1 MGTAL
6 AACGVIVAVDQG
18 TKALATSLVSRG
30 DRVEVLPFLA
40 FENVRN
46 KGVAFG
52 IGGDIS
58 AVFIGATIIV
68 LLGFLVYLAFRGGT
82 GWLVWLPAALLIGGA
97 LGNLAD
103 RARDGAVTDFI
114 DLPLWPTFNL
124 ADVAIVVGVLL
135 LAAGRRAL
143 GEGPEGLVKSEAE
156 RLIVHLDDD
165 LAVIEKPAGLVV
177 HSAPSHKG
185 ETLVDLLE
193 GIAGGGEG
201 ARPGIVHRLDKDT
214 SGLMLVARNDEAH
227 RELARMVKAREVVRE
242 YTALVEGRLGS
253 RTGTI
258 DAPLGRDR
266 RQRTKRAVKGAASRE
281 ARTHF
286 EVIETLPADT
296 LAHARLETGR
306 THQIRVH
313 FAAIGHP
320 VAGDP
325 EYGSRG
331 RHGLERQ
338 FLHASR
344 LRFRHPNTGKEMEF
358 TSELPTD
365 LRDALERARKS

>member
-1 MGTAL
+1 
-6 AACGVIVAVDQG
+6 
-18 TKALATSLVSRG
+18 
-30 DRVEVLPFLA
+30 
-40 FENVRN
+40 
-46 KGVAFG
+46 
-52 IGGDIS
+52 
-58 AVFIGATIIV
+58 
-68 LLGFLVYLAFRGGT
+68 
-82 GWLVWLPAALLIGGA
+82 
-97 LGNLAD
+97 
-103 RARDGAVTDFI
+103 
-114 DLPLWPTFNL
+114 
-124 ADVAIVVGVLL
+124 
-135 LAAGRRAL
+135 
-143 GEGPEGLVKSEAE
+143 VKSEGE

-201 ARPGIVHRLDKDT
+201 GRPGIVHRLDKDT
-214 SGLMLVARNDEAH
+214 SGLMLVARNEEAH

-242 YTALVEGRLGS
+242 YTALVEGRLES
-253 RTGTI
+253 KTGTI
-258 DAPLGRDR
+258 DAPLGRHR
-266 RQRTKRAVKGAASRE
+266 QQRTKRAVKGAGSRE

-286 EVIETLPADT
+286 EVIEALPADT
-296 LAHARLETGR
+296 LVHARLETGR

-313 FAAIGHP
+313 FAAIKHP

-344 LRFRHPNTGKEMEF
+344 LGLTHPRTEEKLEF
-358 TSELPTD
+358 TSELPED
-365 LRDALERARKS
+365 LREALARARES

>member
-1 MGTAL
+1 M
-6 AACGVIVAVDQG
+6 
-18 TKALATSLVSRG
+18 
-30 DRVEVLPFLA
+30 
-40 FENVRN
+40 
-46 KGVAFG
+46 
-52 IGGDIS
+52 
-58 AVFIGATIIV
+58 
-68 LLGFLVYLAFRGGT
+68 
-82 GWLVWLPAALLIGGA
+82 
-97 LGNLAD
+97 AD
-103 RARDGAVTDFI
+103 
-114 DLPLWPTFNL
+114 
-124 ADVAIVVGVLL
+124 AD
-135 LAAGRRAL
+135 
-143 GEGPEGLVKSEAE
+143 

-185 ETLVDLLE
+185 ETLVALLQ
-193 GIAGGGEG
+193 GIASGGESG
-201 ARPGIVHRLDKDT
+201 RPGIVHRLDKDT
-214 SGLMLVARNDEAH
+214 SGLMVVARNEEAH

-242 YTALVEGRLGS
+242 YTALVEGQLGT

-266 RQRTKRAVKGAASRE
+266 RQRTKRAVKGAGSRE

-296 LAHARLETGR
+296 LVHARLETGR

-313 FAAIGHP
+313 FAAIKHP

-331 RHGLERQ
+331 RHGLKRQ

-344 LRFRHPNTGKEMEF
+344 LAIEHPGTGEAMEF
-358 TSELPTD
+358 SSKLPGD
-365 LRDALERARKS
+365 LQAALERAGDGQD

>member
-1 MGTAL
+1 
-6 AACGVIVAVDQG
+6 
-18 TKALATSLVSRG
+18 
-30 DRVEVLPFLA
+30 
-40 FENVRN
+40 VR
-46 KGVAFG
+46 
-52 IGGDIS
+52 
-58 AVFIGATIIV
+58 
-68 LLGFLVYLAFRGGT
+68 
-82 GWLVWLPAALLIGGA
+82 P
-97 LGNLAD
+97 
-103 RARDGAVTDFI
+103 
-114 DLPLWPTFNL
+114 
-124 ADVAIVVGVLL
+124 
-135 LAAGRRAL
+135 
-143 GEGPEGLVKSEAE
+143 EAE
-156 RLIVHLDDD
+156 RLIVHLDED

-185 ETLVDLLE
+185 ETLVDLME

-214 SGLMLVARNDEAH
+214 SGLMLVARNDESH
-227 RELARMVKAREVVRE
+227 RALARMVKAREVVRE
-242 YTALVEGRLGS
+242 YTALVEGQMGS

-266 RQRTKRAVKGAASRE
+266 RQRTKRAVKGAGSRE

-286 EVIETLPADT
+286 EVIEALPGDT
-296 LAHARLETGR
+296 LVHARLETGR

-325 EYGSRG
+325 EYGSGG

-344 LRFRHPNTGKEMEF
+344 LSFAHPRTGEELAF
-358 TSELPTD
+358 TSGLPGD
-365 LRDALERARKS
+365 LRAALERAESNTR

>member
-1 MGTAL
+1 
-6 AACGVIVAVDQG
+6 
-18 TKALATSLVSRG
+18 
-30 DRVEVLPFLA
+30 
-40 FENVRN
+40 VR
-46 KGVAFG
+46 
-52 IGGDIS
+52 
-58 AVFIGATIIV
+58 
-68 LLGFLVYLAFRGGT
+68 
-82 GWLVWLPAALLIGGA
+82 
-97 LGNLAD
+97 
-103 RARDGAVTDFI
+103 
-114 DLPLWPTFNL
+114 
-124 ADVAIVVGVLL
+124 
-135 LAAGRRAL
+135 
-143 GEGPEGLVKSEAE
+143 PEGE
-156 RLIVHLDDD
+156 RLIVHLDED

-201 ARPGIVHRLDKDT
+201 GRPGIVHRLDKNT
-214 SGLMLVARNDEAH
+214 SGLMVVARNEESLRA
-227 RELARMVKAREVVRE
+227 LSWMVKAREVVRE
-242 YTALVEGRLGS
+242 YTALVEGQMGS

-266 RQRTKRAVKGAASRE
+266 RQRTKRAVKGAGSRE

-286 EVIETLPADT
+286 EVIEALPGDT
-296 LAHARLETGR
+296 LVHARLETGR

-325 EYGSRG
+325 EYGSGG

-344 LRFRHPNTGKEMEF
+344 LSFAHPRTGEELAF
-358 TSELPTD
+358 TSGLPGD
-365 LRDALERARKS
+365 LRAALERAESNTR